1 MSAIEALKDMGYT
14 TIMLNYNP
22 ETVSTDYDISDIL
35 YFDEISIESILAL
48 FAREKPI
55 GVIISMG

>member
-1 MSAIEALKDMGYT
+1 MGYK

-22 ETVSTDYDISDIL
+22 ETVSTDYDIPDTL
-35 YFDEISIESILAL
+35 YFDEISIELIHTIID
-48 FAREKPI
+48 REKPI